1 MNSIG
6 VNRDKVAHLR
16 KTHPDWT
23 LAKIAREVGV
33 SKERVRQ
40 LLKMQGLPTVATA
53 TRVFY
58 KTYNHPT

>member
-1 MNSIG
+1 MSRID
-6 VNRDKVAHLR
+6 VNRNRVADLR

-23 LAKIAREVGV
+23 LARIAREVGV

-40 LLKMQGLPTVATA
+40 LLKVQGLSTIA

-58 KTYNHPT
+58 NTYNHPT